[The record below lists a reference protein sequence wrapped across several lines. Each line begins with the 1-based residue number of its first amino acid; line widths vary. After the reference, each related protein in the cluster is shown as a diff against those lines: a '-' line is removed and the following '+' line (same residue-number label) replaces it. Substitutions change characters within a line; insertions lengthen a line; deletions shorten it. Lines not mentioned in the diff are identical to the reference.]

1 MFEVCPN
8 LLGFIMNLPRP
19 ALLPTFLRE
28 LTGTQTLP
36 REPEPDA
43 IMVDEAQ
50 VAAFS
55 ETGRNE
61 STLAASYLFHTARA
75 CQAIQGCKRVV
86 DLGCGPANQLIQI
99 AELNPEIDFIG
110 IDMSQEMLRHAR
122 EHVASAG
129 ISNVRFETGDITRL
143 TQFEDRSIDGVMS
156 TVSLHHLPTLGH
168 LERCFREISRVL
180 KPGGAVYLADFGR
193 LKSLK
198 SVIFFAYMNQD
209 RDPHQLLLD
218 YERSLRAA
226 FLLSDFERLVPE
238 CLPESVK
245 IYNTFKVPL
254 LILLKT
260 EDKSLPRAKVDALNA
275 MRKTLNPRFRHDL
288 DDMRIFFKLGGLK
301 NDIFS

>member
-1 MFEVCPN
+1 
-8 LLGFIMNLPRP
+8 MNLPRP

-28 LTGTQTLP
+28 LTSPQTLP

-43 IMVDEAQ
+43 IMVDEEQ

-61 STLAASYLFHTARA
+61 STLAASYLFHSARA
-75 CQAIQGCKRVV
+75 SQAIQGCKQVV

-99 AELNPEIDFIG
+99 AGLNPEIEFIG
-110 IDMSQEMLRHAR
+110 VDMSQEMLRHAH
-122 EHVASAG
+122 EHVANAG
-129 ISNVRFETGDITRL
+129 VSNVSFQTGDITNL
-143 TQFEDRSIDGVMS
+143 AQFGDHSVDGVMS
-156 TVSLHHLPTLGH
+156 TVSLHHLPTSNH
-168 LERCFREISRVL
+168 LEGCFREIKRIL
-180 KPGGAVYLADFGR
+180 KPGGAIYLADFGR

-226 FLLSDFERLVPE
+226 FLLSDFEQLATQF
-238 CLPESVK
+238 LPESVS
-245 IYNTFKVPL
+245 IYSTFKVPL

-260 EDKSLPRAKVDALNA
+260 PDKALPASKIKILNA
-275 MRKTLNPRFRHDL
+275 MRKKLNPRFRHDL

-301 NDIFS
+301 NDVFS